1 MSSQTVVETPST
13 ETLLGRESEEPAPR
27 YPPSKERSLTDLLR
41 REYELATS
49 ARPIHPPDTAAKIA
63 QGFPA
68 PAPFWVGLRPFI
80 LLMPFTGV
88 GPAVFLM
95 SHGSAAYICCAALL
109 YAYLAFSGYRM
120 GRGDLALAFG
130 RTSSDVHSYA
140 GSPNVIQYL
149 MLMIWLPVWFTSLSC
164 IFSSA
169 IVPKPLLAVAAFWGV
184 LFFKNGVC
192 MSVVLHRY
200 ASHAAF
206 KVGPATSLL
215 LGCLGCFAYQG
226 GPLWWGSRHRSHHK
240 YCDTTARDP
249 HSPALMGVINAFTF
263 FLSGATFDDVRS
275 VQAVDEQYVP
285 HHIDTPGMRAI
296 DSMAWLFPCLEF
308 ALAYRLFGSGGLFVS
323 FTSSWVGMVA
333 TLWFNVRNHPIGGA
347 EDKAATGKNH
357 FSGGVRRS
365 SVTNKACDA
374 VDSPNTIGE
383 WPLYVFLDGISSL
396 ISPSVGEDDHDH
408 HHTHPNLAVRPGRW
422 GDLPGAMVVGAL
434 EAAGLARNVVRQRNG
449 RSFGDCVLTADDKS
463 PKTD

>member
-13 ETLLGRESEEPAPR
+13 ETLLGCESEEPAPR

-169 IVPKPLLAVAAFWGV
+169 IVPKPLLAVAAFWGA

-206 KVGPATSLL
+206 
-215 LGCLGCFAYQG
+215 
-226 GPLWWGSRHRSHHK
+226 K

-263 FLSGATFDDVRS
+263 FLSGATFDDVS
-275 VQAVDEQYVP
+275 YYGE
-285 HHIDTPGMRAI
+285 T
-296 DSMAWLFPCLEF
+296 LCC
-308 ALAYRLFGSGGLFVS
+308 LFVS

>member
-184 LFFKNGVC
+184 LFIKNGVC

-226 GPLWWGSRHRSHHK
+226 ALPCLALPCPALTCTSGLHPSCLARTLRALSARPGAPRHAHAASTDASTPRPQAARSGGGRA
-240 YCDTTARDP
+240 TARTT
-249 HSPALMGVINAFTF
+249 ST
-263 FLSGATFDDVRS
+263 ATRR
-275 VQAVDEQYVP
+275 
-285 HHIDTPGMRAI
+285 RAT
-296 DSMAWLFPCLEF
+296 
-308 ALAYRLFGSGGLFVS
+308 R
-323 FTSSWVGMVA
+323 T
-333 TLWFNVRNHPIGGA
+333 R
-347 EDKAATGKNH
+347 
-357 FSGGVRRS
+357 RRS
-365 SVTNKACDA
+365 WA
-374 VDSPNTIGE
+374 
-383 WPLYVFLDGISSL
+383 
-396 ISPSVGEDDHDH
+396 
-408 HHTHPNLAVRPGRW
+408 
-422 GDLPGAMVVGAL
+422 
-434 EAAGLARNVVRQRNG
+434 
-449 RSFGDCVLTADDKS
+449 
-463 PKTD
+463 